1 MSKIHF
7 IAIGGAV
14 MHNMALA
21 LHKTGHQISG
31 SDDQIYEPARSR
43 LKQAGILPE
52 EEGWFPE
59 KISSE
64 LDFVILGM
72 HAKKDNPELLHCIES
87 GIKVYSFPEFVALQF
102 KSKLKIVIAGS
113 HGKTT
118 TTSILMHIYKN
129 LNYKF
134 DYLVGAQ
141 LEGFENMV
149 AFTDSPITVIE
160 GDEYLSSA
168 LDLRPKFLH
177 YKAQIV
183 VITGIAWDHYNVF
196 PRFEEYVQAFDD
208 LLISLDDH
216 SKVIYFDEDNHLRKL
231 INKHQSRLNC
241 VPYKAID
248 YFVDGEN
255 YCDKQSGVTFKIFG
269 KHNMENISAAL
280 KVLEGNNVDRDKAI
294 KALSTFTGAAKRQEA
309 LRNSAGKKIYR
320 DFAHAPSKLKATM
333 QAFREKFRES
343 KIAVFVELHTYS
355 SLNKDFLP
363 EYKDSLILADKAI
376 VYYDQK
382 AIDLKNLARIET
394 QDICLAFNDNN
405 LIVINSNLDLEAR
418 LLKEFSSYDIIL
430 FLGSG
435 NFGGIELNEICKKF

>member
-21 LHKTGHQISG
+21 LDKIGHQISG

-43 LKQAGILPE
+43 LRQANILPSD
-52 EEGWFPE
+52 EGWFPE
-59 KISSE
+59 KISNDV
-64 LDFVILGM
+64 DFVILGM
-72 HAKKDNPELLHCIES
+72 HAKKDNPELLHCLES
-87 GIKVYSFPEFVALQF
+87 KIKVYSFPEFVALQF
-102 KSKLKIVIAGS
+102 RSKLKIVIAGS

-118 TTSILMHIYKN
+118 TTSLLMHIYKN
-129 LNYKF
+129 LNFEF

-149 AFTDSPITVIE
+149 SFTNAPIAIIE

-177 YKAQIV
+177 YQAQIV

-196 PRFEEYVQAFDD
+196 PSFQEYVQAFDD
-208 LLISLDDH
+208 LLESLEEN
-216 SKVIYFDEDNHLRKL
+216 SKVIYFDEDIHLRKL

-241 VPYKAID
+241 ILYKAID
-248 YFVDGEN
+248 YFLSQEN
-255 YCDKQSGVTFKIFG
+255 YVDRQSGVEFKIFG

-280 KVLEGNNVDRDKAI
+280 KVLELSDVDRDKAVRTL
-294 KALSTFTGAAKRQEA
+294 ATFTGAAKRQES
-309 LRNSAGKKIYR
+309 LRNSGGKKVYR

-333 QAFREKFRES
+333 QAFREKFKDA

-376 VYYDQK
+376 VYFDQK
-382 AIDLKNLARIET
+382 AIELKNLDKINT
-394 QDICLAFNDNN
+394 QDICLAFNNKN

-418 LLKEFSSYDIIL
+418 LLTEFSSFDIIL

-435 NFGGIELNEICKKF
+435 NFGGLELNQISKKF

>member
-149 AFTDSPITVIE
+149 AFTDSPIAVIE

-216 SKVIYFDEDNHLRKL
+216 SKVIYFDEDNHLRNMFKL
-231 INKHQSRLNC
+231 L
-241 VPYKAID
+241 
-248 YFVDGEN
+248 
-255 YCDKQSGVTFKIFG
+255 
-269 KHNMENISAAL
+269 M
-280 KVLEGNNVDRDKAI
+280 
-294 KALSTFTGAAKRQEA
+294 
-309 LRNSAGKKIYR
+309 IY
-320 DFAHAPSKLKATM
+320 
-333 QAFREKFRES
+333 
-343 KIAVFVELHTYS
+343 
-355 SLNKDFLP
+355 
-363 EYKDSLILADKAI
+363 
-376 VYYDQK
+376 
-382 AIDLKNLARIET
+382 
-394 QDICLAFNDNN
+394 
-405 LIVINSNLDLEAR
+405 
-418 LLKEFSSYDIIL
+418 
-430 FLGSG
+430 
-435 NFGGIELNEICKKF
+435 